1 MEPATEKAALGIKEI
16 LQYTSLSRA
25 HLYRLFAEGLIP
37 SFHIGRRRLVL
48 KKDLDVFLEEMM
60 EREEDGVERSDHHVE
75 AIMRKQRGH

>member
-1 MEPATEKAALGIKEI
+1 
-16 LQYTSLSRA
+16 
-25 HLYRLFAEGLIP
+25 GLIP